1 MAPTQQ
7 DMPPPLLSVL
17 ETTLVRPSPTAG
29 AAPPESS
36 LPLTFFDVLWLT
48 SPPVERVFFYRL
60 AADADV
66 ATILSNLKTSLSRA
80 LHAYYPLAGHLRL
93 KPGTA
98 DRYELYYQPGDG
110 VTFTVAEYCDDADV
124 EELASDEPKKVAKI
138 APLAPTLPEGG
149 AVLALQA
156 TVLHGGLAIGMA
168 VHHAACDGAS
178 STRFLHAW
186 AAAGTGAD
194 APPPPVIDRT
204 LIKDPRSRLYDFF
217 VKAPTADQME
227 CVKMSDDQLFATL
240 TLSKEDIQRV
250 KDVVAG
256 EAGRRGAAPPRC
268 SSLVATFG
276 FIWSCYQRAKDE
288 ESNRGDRRTYLCFPI
303 DHRSRMKPP
312 VPDEYLGNCVGAA
325 MHAAPEDQ
333 LAVAGAGGLFVA
345 CMAVAAA
352 IEEAV
357 GGVRSPETIESW
369 IERFKEAAVAGTGM
383 LTVAGSPRFRVY
395 EVDLGFGRPAK
406 VDIVSV
412 ARTGAMAVA
421 EGRSSGGGME
431 VGISLPSVGNLAC
444 RGSKSASSMPLR
456 FFTIEQVIH

>member
-1 MAPTQQ
+1 MAPAQQ
-7 DMPPPLLSVL
+7 HLPPPIISVL
-17 ETTLVRPSPTAG
+17 DTTLVRPSVTAG
-29 AAPPESS
+29 AALPESS

-66 ATILSNLKTSLSRA
+66 ATILSNLKASLSQA

-93 KPGTA
+93 KHGTA
-98 DRYELYYQPGDG
+98 DRYELHYHPGDG
-110 VTFTVAEYCDDADV
+110 VTFTVAEYSNEGADFD
-124 EELASDEPKKVAKI
+124 ELATDEPKKVAKI

-149 AVLALQA
+149 VVLALQA
-156 TVLHGGLAIGMA
+156 TVLRGGLAIGMA

-186 AAAGTGAD
+186 SAASTAANG
-194 APPPPVIDRT
+194 PPPPVTDRA
-204 LIKDPRSRLYDFF
+204 LVHDPRSRLYDFF
-217 VKAPTADQME
+217 VKAMPTADQME
-227 CVKMSDDQLFATL
+227 RVKLSDDQLFATF

-250 KDVVAG
+250 KDVVAA
-256 EAGRRGAAPPRC
+256 EAARRGAAPPRC

-276 FIWSCYQRAKDE
+276 FSWSCYQRAKDNAG
-288 ESNRGDRRTYLCFPI
+288 SNSGERRTYLCFPV

-333 LAVAGAGGLFVA
+333 LAAAGADGLFVA
-345 CMAVAAA
+345 CTAVAAA

-421 EGRSSGGGME
+421 EGRSSGGGGGGME
-431 VGISLPSVGNLAC
+431 VGISLRAAG
-444 RGSKSASSMPLR
+444 MQR
-456 FFTIEQVIH
+456 FQKCFEDAIAFLHH